1 MQKLNQWLNNQT
13 KAAPVFPHSR
23 LLQRMFIATS
33 IAACLVF
40 LAPNAMAA
48 DAARAGIPNES
59 YVQVTLPDF
68 TQIVEKSENAVVNIR
83 TTAKVA
89 VQPVGGNGQDPYE
102 MFRRFF
108 GPDFNIPGMPKPKGK
123 PHGGGGGGGGN
134 APAPQERSVPR
145 GVGSGFFISADGSI
159 LTNHHVVA
167 DADEIIVTLTDGREF
182 KAKVI
187 GSDER
192 TDVALIQI
200 DAKGMASL
208 PIGNPKTLKKGQWVL
223 AIGSPFG
230 LESTVTSGIISAI
243 GRETGDYLPFIQ
255 TDVAVNPGNS
265 GGPLLDLKGEVV
277 GINSQIVSRSGGFM
291 GISLAIPID
300 EAMKVVAQL
309 KESGRVT
316 RGRLGVQIGEVSQE
330 VAQASGLSKAE
341 GAMVSAVMPDGPA
354 QKAGIEP
361 GDIILN
367 FDDKPIKKWSDL
379 PRVVG
384 STKPDSK
391 VKVEVW
397 RKGKLLT
404 LKATVA
410 EVQPL
415 VASAQIDKSF
425 PVTKAKPT
433 ISAVGMTVVALSDE
447 AKKDLK
453 LKNGVEISAVTGEA
467 ANAGIS
473 EGDVI
478 LTLGNTDITSPE
490 QFVLVA
496 GKLDQNKPIGVMVRR
511 GEQTQWVLLKPV
523 TK

>member
-1 MQKLNQWLNNQT
+1 MQKLNQWLTLQT
-13 KAAPVFPHSR
+13 KSMRVLPQSLPF
-23 LLQRMFIATS
+23 QRMLMIS
-33 IAACLVF
+33 SVAACLVF
-40 LAPNAMAA
+40 SMSSALASTAQN
-48 DAARAGIPNES
+48 DVVSNETV
-59 YVQVTLPDF
+59 VQLTLPDF
-68 TQIVEKSENAVVNIR
+68 TQIVEKSEKAVVNIR
-83 TTAKVA
+83 TSAKVTA
-89 VQPVGGNGQDPYE
+89 QPAGGNGQDPYE

-108 GPDFNIPGMPKPKGK
+108 GPDFNIPGMPP
-123 PHGGGGGGGGN
+123 PNATPPGGN

-192 TDVALIQI
+192 TDVALLQV
-200 DAKGMASL
+200 DTKDMVTL
-208 PIGNPKTLKKGQWVL
+208 PIGNPATLKKGQWVL

-230 LESTVTSGIISAI
+230 LESTVTSGIVSAI

-341 GAMVSAVMPDGPA
+341 GAMISAVMADGPA
-354 QKAGIEP
+354 QKAGIQP
-361 GDIILN
+361 GDIILK
-367 FDDKPIKKWSDL
+367 FDGKDIKKWSDL

-391 VKVEVW
+391 VKIEVW
-397 RKGKLLT
+397 RKGKLVNLT
-404 LKATVA
+404 ATVA
-410 EVQPL
+410 EVQAPAIASNAGQTPP
-415 VASAQIDKSF
+415 VAKAVPTTSAL
-425 PVTKAKPT
+425 
-433 ISAVGMTVVALSDE
+433 GMTVDALPDDV
-447 AKKDLK
+447 KKELK
-453 LKNGVEISAVTGEA
+453 LSNGVEVTAVTGEA
-467 ANAGIS
+467 ANAGINQ
-473 EGDVI
+473 GDVI

-490 QFVLVA
+490 QFVSVA
-496 GKLDQNKPIGVMVRR
+496 GKLDQTKPIGVMVRR

>member
-1 MQKLNQWLNNQT
+1 MQKYNQRLTFQNHSAGASTQT
-13 KAAPVFPHSR
+13 LIFKRMLTASLVSAC
-23 LLQRMFIATS
+23 LLFSVSAS
-33 IAACLVF
+33 LAIAAT
-40 LAPNAMAA
+40 
-48 DAARAGIPNES
+48 NEP
-59 YVQVTLPDF
+59 VKNETVVLVTLPDF

-83 TTAKVA
+83 TSAKVA
-89 VQPVGGNGQDPYE
+89 AQPAGGNGQDPYE

-108 GPDFNIPGMPKPKGK
+108 GPDFNIPGMPPPKGN
-123 PHGGGGGGGGN
+123 PHGGGGGS

-145 GVGSGFFISADGSI
+145 GVGSGFFISSDGSI

-192 TDVALIQI
+192 TDVALIQV
-200 DAKGMASL
+200 DAKDMATL

-300 EAMKVVAQL
+300 EAMLVVAQL

-341 GAMVSAVMPDGPA
+341 GAMISGVMPDGPA

-361 GDIILN
+361 GDIILK
-367 FDDKPIKKWSDL
+367 FDGKQIKKWSDL

-391 VKVEVW
+391 VNVEVW
-397 RKGKLLT
+397 RKGKLVNLT
-404 LKATVA
+404 ATVA
-410 EVQPL
+410 ELQAPV
-415 VASAQIDKSF
+415 VASKTDQSA
-425 PVTKAKPT
+425 PLAKAKPT
-433 ISAVGMTVVALSDE
+433 TSALGLTVVALSDE
-447 AKKDLK
+447 VKKELK
-453 LKNGVEISAVTGEA
+453 LKIGVEITAVTGEA
-467 ANAGIS
+467 ANAGIN
-473 EGDVI
+473 EGDVV
-478 LTLGNTDITSPE
+478 LTVGNTDVTSPE
-490 QFVLVA
+490 QFVLVV
-496 GKLDQNKPIGVMVRR
+496 GKLDKTKPIGVMVRR
-511 GEQTQWVLLKPV
+511 GEQTQWVLLKPA